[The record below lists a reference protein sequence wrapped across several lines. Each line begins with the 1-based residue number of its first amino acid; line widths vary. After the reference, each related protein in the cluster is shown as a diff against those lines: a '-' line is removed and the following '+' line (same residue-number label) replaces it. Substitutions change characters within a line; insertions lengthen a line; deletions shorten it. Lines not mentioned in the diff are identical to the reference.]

1 VAATEGA
8 LPESREVATAAA
20 RAAAGKQGEDIT
32 VLDVRS
38 VIVITDFFVIVSG
51 GSARQVRTIT
61 ESIEAALKELGVKP
75 VRREGETEGRWVLLD
90 YVDVVV
96 HVFGE
101 EERRYYDLERLW
113 KDAGTLTWED
123 GDEASSG

>member
-1 VAATEGA
+1 VAATDGA
-8 LPESREVATAAA
+8 LPPSREVAIAAA

-75 VRREGETEGRWVLLD
+75 VRREGESEGRWVLLD

-101 EERRYYDLERLW
+101 EEHRYYDLERLW

-123 GDEASSG
+123 GDEVSSG

>member
-1 VAATEGA
+1 MAATDGA
-8 LPESREVATAAA
+8 LPPSREVAIAAA

-32 VLDVRS
+32 VLDVRR

-61 ESIEAALKELGVKP
+61 ESIESALKELGVKP
-75 VRREGETEGRWVLLD
+75 VRREGETEGHWVLLD

-113 KDAGTLTWED
+113 RDAGTLTWED

>member
-1 VAATEGA
+1 VAGTDPA
-8 LPESREVATAAA
+8 LPESRLVAVAAA
-20 RAAAGKQGEDIT
+20 RAAAEKQGADIA

-38 VIVITDFFVIVSG
+38 LIVITDYFVIVSG
-51 GSARQVRTIT
+51 STSRQVKTIVDAA
-61 ESIEAALKELGVKP
+61 EEALRGLGVKP
-75 VRREGETEGRWVLLD
+75 LRREGVTEGRWVLLD

-113 KDAGTLTWED
+113 KDAERLSWED
-123 GDEASSG
+123 KDAASSG